1 MRTPWFCVV
10 EDNHLATIIPHAKGG
25 DTSCIIYRY
34 FKQTRT
40 TLKVRTFLKYMCI
53 EKFSRKKHSY
63 LKELLKLFIL
73 ILYNFSIS
81 YFVLEILRF
90 V

>member
-1 MRTPWFCVV
+1 MNITFQDYVDFSHDFKSAGASKNSVV
-10 EDNHLATIIPHAKGG
+10 
-25 DTSCIIYRY
+25 
-34 FKQTRT
+34 
-40 TLKVRTFLKYMCI
+40 
-53 EKFSRKKHSY
+53 KKHSY

-73 ILYNFSIS
+73 TLYHFSIS